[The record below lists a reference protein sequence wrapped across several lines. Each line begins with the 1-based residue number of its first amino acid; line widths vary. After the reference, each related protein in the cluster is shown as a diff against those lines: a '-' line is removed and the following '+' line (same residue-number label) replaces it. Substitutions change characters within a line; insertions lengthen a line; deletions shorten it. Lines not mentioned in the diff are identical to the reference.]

1 MLLNE
6 IFEKAP
12 AITVEHLAVDSRL
25 PNDNGIFFCVKGFKN
40 DGHNHVK
47 QAIKNG
53 AKVIIYH
60 DDIDTTE
67 TAIYIRVD
75 DVTKVL
81 NQVAKR
87 FYNDPTKDMLVYGV
101 TGTNGKTT
109 IASVLKQLSSTK
121 YNCGYIGT
129 IGIMYNNQNLMP
141 SLTTPSILEN
151 NRYLSDMHE
160 NGVNAC
166 AIEVSSIGIE
176 QKRTDS
182 IDFDVAIYTNLTHD
196 HLDYH
201 GNMEE
206 YRKAKKR
213 FFDTLGS
220 DAIAITNID
229 DQFGLSMVE
238 DCIASTYTY
247 GTSEDADYRAVDIK
261 LDSNKTS
268 FVLKYRGRSLM
279 INTNLVAMFNVYN
292 LLAVLAALDLTGF
305 DLLDIAPLL
314 NDIKPIAGRM
324 HRIEA
329 GQEYNVIVDFA
340 HTPDG
345 LEKVFEYAKAITPSE
360 SKIIT
365 LFGSAGRRDVIKRKI
380 FGELADKYCDMI
392 ILTEDDPRDEN
403 PLEIAEQIAEG
414 IKNTQYITI
423 ESRQDAIITAIDLL
437 NSKDTL
443 LILGKGDEKFIY
455 KNFGREPYPGDDVI
469 AKSAIEKRIK
479 EEANETI

>member
-12 AITVEHLAVDSRL
+12 AITVRHLAVDSRM
-25 PNDNGIFFCVKGFKN
+25 PNEDGIFFCVKGFKN
-40 DGHNHVK
+40 DGHHHVV
-47 QAIKNG
+47 QAIENG

-60 DDIDTTE
+60 DEIDTSAN
-67 TAIYIRVD
+67 AIYIRVE
-75 DVTKVL
+75 DVTNVL

-87 FYNDPTKDMLVYGV
+87 FYGDPSKDMLVYGV

-109 IASVLKQLSSTK
+109 IASVLKQLTGTK
-121 YNCGYIGT
+121 YNSGYIGT
-129 IGIMYNNQNLMP
+129 IGIMYNDKNLMP
-141 SLTTPSILEN
+141 SLTTPTILEN
-151 NRYLSDMHE
+151 NRYLSDMANE
-160 NGVNAC
+160 GVNAC

-182 IDFDVAIYTNLTHD
+182 IDFNVGIYTNLTHD

-213 FFDTLGS
+213 FFDTLKS
-220 DAIAITNID
+220 DAIAITNLD
-229 DQFGLSMVE
+229 DQYGLSMVE
-238 DCIASTYTY
+238 DCKANVYTY
-247 GTSEDADYRAVDIK
+247 GTGEEADYRAVDVK
-261 LDSNKTS
+261 LDAAKSS

-305 DLLDIAPLL
+305 DLNEIAPLL
-314 NDIKPIAGRM
+314 TDIKPIAGRM
-324 HRIEA
+324 HRIDE
-329 GQEYNVIVDFA
+329 GQNYNVIVDFA

-360 SKIIT
+360 NKIIT

-380 FGELADKYCDMI
+380 FGQLADKYCDMI
-392 ILTEDDPRDEN
+392 ILTEDDPRDES
-403 PLEIAEQIAEG
+403 PMDIAKQIAEG
-414 IKNTQYITI
+414 ITDTQYIII
-423 ESRQDAIITAIDLL
+423 ESREDAIITAIDLL
-437 NSKDTL
+437 NNKDTL
-443 LILGKGDEKFIY
+443 LILGKGDETFIY
-455 KNFGREPYPGDDVI
+455 KNFGREPYKGDDTI
-469 AKSAIEKRIK
+469 ARNAIKKRT
-479 EEANETI
+479 EEENEII

>member
-12 AITVEHLAVDSRL
+12 AITVKHLAVDSRM
-25 PNDNGIFFCVKGFKN
+25 PNEYGIFFCVKGFKN

-47 QAIKNG
+47 QAIANG

-60 DDIDTTE
+60 DEIDTSDNV
-67 TAIYIRVD
+67 IYIRVD

-87 FYNDPTKDMLVYGV
+87 FYGDPTKDMEIYGV

-109 IASVLKQLSSTK
+109 IASVLKQLTASK

-129 IGIMYNNQNLMP
+129 IGIMYNDQNLMP
-141 SLTTPSILEN
+141 SLTTPTILEN

-160 NGVNAC
+160 DGVDAC

-176 QKRTDS
+176 QKRIDS

-213 FFDTLGS
+213 FFDNLKNT
-220 DAIAITNID
+220 AVAITNID
-229 DQFGLSMVE
+229 DPYGLSMVE
-238 DCIASTYTY
+238 DCHARIYTY
-247 GTSEDADYRAVDIK
+247 GTSEEADYRATDIK
-261 LDSNKTS
+261 LDATKSS
-268 FVLKYRGRSLM
+268 FVLKYHGRSLM

-292 LLAVLAALDLTGF
+292 LLAALAALDLTGF
-305 DLLDIAPLL
+305 DLLEIAPLL
-314 NDIKPIAGRM
+314 NNIKPIAGRM
-324 HRIEA
+324 HRIDE
-329 GQEYNVIVDFA
+329 GQDYNVIVDFA

-345 LEKVFEYAKAITPSE
+345 LQKVFEYAKTITPSE
-360 SKIIT
+360 NKIIS
-365 LFGSAGRRDVIKRKI
+365 LFGSAGRRDILKRKV
-380 FGELADKYCDMI
+380 FGELADQYCDMI

-403 PLEIAEQIAEG
+403 PLEIAAQIAEG
-414 IKNTQYITI
+414 IKKTQYITI
-423 ESRQDAIITAIDLL
+423 ESREDAIVTAIDLL

-443 LILGKGDEKFIY
+443 LILGKGDEVFIY
-455 KNFGREPYPGDDVI
+455 KNFGREPYPGDDTI
-469 AKSAIEKRIK
+469 AKKAIIKRMK
-479 EEANETI
+479 EEQNETF